1 MLRSILGKT
10 GYVLTNVV
18 VMVILHGNS
27 RQPWPKLPYL
37 SLRDES
43 TGEHV
48 RLLFNT
54 LGITTL
60 LQAAVGRLP
69 RERWLARAL
78 TIGVIPALL
87 PALLFVGQRVLR
99 LKGQAAEVY
108 NLTLVP
114 LLPIAALAVEEALAG
129 QISPPAALLTDHA
142 DYEHLV

>member
-1 MLRSILGKT
+1 MGKI
-10 GYVLTNVV
+10 GYVLGNVV

-27 RQPWPKLPYL
+27 RQFWPKIPYL

-60 LQAAVGRLP
+60 LQLALGRLP
-69 RERWLARAL
+69 HERLLARAL
-78 TIGVIPALL
+78 TVGVIPALL

-99 LKGQAAEVY
+99 LKGPSAEAF
-108 NLTLVP
+108 NLSLVP
-114 LLPIAALAVEEALAG
+114 LLPIAAVAVEEALAG
-129 QISPPAALLTDHA
+129 QLAPAPGPADHT

>member
-1 MLRSILGKT
+1 MLRAILGKT

-27 RQPWPKLPYL
+27 RQFWPKLPYL

-54 LGITTL
+54 LGITAL
-60 LQAAVGRLP
+60 LQAAAGRLP

-78 TIGVIPALL
+78 TVGVIPALL
-87 PALLFVGQRVLR
+87 PALLFFGQRVLR

-114 LLPIAALAVEEALAG
+114 LLPIAAVAVEEALAG
-129 QISPPAALLTDHA
+129 QLAPPAALSTDHA